1 MFITLQACIRV
12 CLCVQ
17 ITGETVGEVKAVAD
31 MHQRKAEMARQSDA
45 FIALPGTV
53 IFFLTIK
60 LSSEPTCRCSSLFT
74 VAFSPWSCHTYILDP
89 CVVEA

>member
-1 MFITLQACIRV
+1 MHA

-53 IFFLTIK
+53 TFFLNYHQANQ
-60 LSSEPTCRCSSLFT
+60 PTGRCSSLFT
-74 VAFSPWSCHTYILDP
+74 VAFSPWSCHVCTRSMPSGSVSRKL
-89 CVVEA
+89 

>member
-1 MFITLQACIRV
+1 MLLCLCERLCHIRMRV

-45 FIALPGTV
+45 FIALPG
-53 IFFLTIK
+53 
-60 LSSEPTCRCSSLFT
+60 
-74 VAFSPWSCHTYILDP
+74 
-89 CVVEA
+89 

>member
-1 MFITLQACIRV
+1 MLITLQACIRV

-53 IFFLTIK
+53 IFF
-60 LSSEPTCRCSSLFT
+60 
-74 VAFSPWSCHTYILDP
+74 
-89 CVVEA
+89 